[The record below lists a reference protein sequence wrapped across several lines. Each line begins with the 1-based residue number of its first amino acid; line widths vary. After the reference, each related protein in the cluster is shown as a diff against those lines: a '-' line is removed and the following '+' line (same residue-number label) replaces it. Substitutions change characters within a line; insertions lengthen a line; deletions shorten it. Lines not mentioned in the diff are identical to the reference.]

1 MSQRILRLAIVYAL
15 IGVVVATW
23 ASVVSFR

>member
-15 IGVVVATW
+15 IVAIVAAW
-23 ASVVSFR
+23 VSVVSSW

>member
-15 IGVVVATW
+15 IVAIVAAW
-23 ASVVSFR
+23 VSFVSSW